1 MFSELDEVAM
11 GGVVLLM
18 ATVGTGKTP
27 GSTLGRLTPTP
38 MLRSGVLVIDAIDVK
53 VEPGDCKLGV
63 WEGLEPAPKR
73 LGSPRSTP
81 TSSRGWLLVAI
92 VPEDKE
98 SVTGVILIEAVDE
111 VCPNKLPRS
120 MRGWF
125 VPTSLEVGV
134 VDAWTTG
141 ELDVL
146 EAAPLPKPSTPSTP
160 LTSPELSG
168 IILTPE
174 LACSI
179 GVPEEL
185 GTGVAVLDAAP
196 LPSPRIPRT
205 FSISPELVGNVPL
218 SKLACIIGEIAVGV
232 GSVVTG
238 GGDKLEV

>member
-1 MFSELDEVAM
+1 
-11 GGVVLLM
+11 
-18 ATVGTGKTP
+18 
-27 GSTLGRLTPTP
+27 
-38 MLRSGVLVIDAIDVK
+38 
-53 VEPGDCKLGV
+53 
-63 WEGLEPAPKR
+63 
-73 LGSPRSTP
+73 
-81 TSSRGWLLVAI
+81 
-92 VPEDKE
+92 
-98 SVTGVILIEAVDE
+98 
-111 VCPNKLPRS
+111 
-120 MRGWF
+120 
-125 VPTSLEVGV
+125 V